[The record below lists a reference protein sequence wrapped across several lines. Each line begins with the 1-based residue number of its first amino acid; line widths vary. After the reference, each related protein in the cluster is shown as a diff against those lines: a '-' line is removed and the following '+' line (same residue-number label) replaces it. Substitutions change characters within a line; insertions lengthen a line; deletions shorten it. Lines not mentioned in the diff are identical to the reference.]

1 MTLLEARLRLYD
13 LSLRS
18 YKKVAHHKKSKKS
31 ISGGPGPPLCT
42 PYLGGYQVKHPKE
55 HSPPPS
61 RTTSMPKSIAIHL
74 AVWISTENR
83 QTHGLVNS
91 QTCLTPSEACICVN
105 HKYKPRPKIK
115 NPLSHVCSAHQM
127 LSKMVRHS
135 PLAPKTMEEM
145 HF

>member
-1 MTLLEARLRLYD
+1 MTSALGPIKKLHIIKNLRNRFQGGLGPLYAPHTWGVT
-13 LSLRS
+13 RS
-18 YKKVAHHKKSKKS
+18 NTLKN
-31 ISGGPGPPLCT
+31 I
-42 PYLGGYQVKHPKE
+42 
-55 HSPPPS
+55 PPPS
-61 RTTSMPKSIAIHL
+61 RTTSMPNSIAIHL